1 MNISSLTIDSNP
13 ISRNFSAANPR
24 TQRSP
29 FIRHRNVVVCS
40 VKSVPSSPSLVAAPA
55 GEGLNR
61 IESLSQVSAV
71 LGCQWGDE
79 GKGKLVDIL
88 AKHFDI
94 VARCQKNEFWFCL
107 CMMGCCL
114 LVGFAKLA
122 NPKIWRWHHDYY
134 CALFVIGWSCLLTWR
149 PADNQ
154 ELWDSQLPGAFLLCH
169 PWVGLSPR
177 SMELGSLVNHGGTE
191 NAPCLMPCY
200 SQALV
205 LGF

>member
-1 MNISSLTIDSNP
+1 MITFHLPLFPVVETPSTFPSRRNPYSSPRCLKTSQFLSLKFSRFFYLNFAMNISSLTIDSNP

-94 VARCQKNEFWFCL
+94 VARCQ
-107 CMMGCCL
+107 
-114 LVGFAKLA
+114 V
-122 NPKIWRWHHDYY
+122 Y
-134 CALFVIGWSCLLTWR
+134 T
-149 PADNQ
+149 
-154 ELWDSQLPGAFLLCH
+154 LW
-169 PWVGLSPR
+169 
-177 SMELGSLVNHGGTE
+177 
-191 NAPCLMPCY
+191 
-200 SQALV
+200 V
-205 LGF
+205 LGFGF

>member
-1 MNISSLTIDSNP
+1 MNISSLTLDSNP
-13 ISRNFSAANPR
+13 ISRTFSAANPR

-94 VARCQKNEFWFCL
+94 VARCQ
-107 CMMGCCL
+107 
-114 LVGFAKLA
+114 V
-122 NPKIWRWHHDYY
+122 Y
-134 CALFVIGWSCLLTWR
+134 T
-149 PADNQ
+149 
-154 ELWDSQLPGAFLLCH
+154 LW
-169 PWVGLSPR
+169 
-177 SMELGSLVNHGGTE
+177 
-191 NAPCLMPCY
+191 
-200 SQALV
+200 V
-205 LGF
+205 LGFGFWVCKTSPLNFILCYSIKFRNFLWKMWLRICMILITWRFVIFVR